1 METEIK
7 KNKENNKEVELKEKN
22 KIEKNIAVIKG
33 DGIGPEIIDRT
44 IDILK
49 KIEKKYSHRFNLEYV
64 DMGGCSIDKYGVPL
78 TDENLEKCLKSD
90 AVLLGSVGGYK
101 WDNVASENRPER
113 GLLKLRKEMNLYANI
128 RPTKIFKPLEYASPL
143 KINECDIIDFVIVRE
158 LTGGIYFGNHYF
170 ETVDNIR
177 QASDIMI
184 YREDEIKR
192 IGKVAF
198 ELAKKNKKNITSVDK
213 ANVLYSSKLWREIMN
228 DLSKEYIEIEYNDM
242 YVDNAAMQII
252 ANPSQFGII
261 VTENMFG
268 DILSDEASMLAG
280 SIGMSPSASLSD
292 SSVGMYEPIHGSA
305 PDIAGKDIAN
315 PIGAILS
322 LAMMFRYS
330 FNLFEEAEEIEKAVN
345 KSIEEGYRTL
355 DLMPKDKEL
364 SHKFKKVGCSEMGN
378 IIMSKI

>member
-1 METEIK
+1 MAEIK
-7 KNKENNKEVELKEKN
+7 KNKENITK
-22 KIEKNIAVIKG
+22 KNIAVIKG
-33 DGIGPEIIDRT
+33 DGIGPEIIERAV
-44 IDILK
+44 DILK
-49 KIEKKYSHRFNLEYV
+49 KIEKKYSHQFNLEYV
-64 DMGGCSIDKYGVPL
+64 DMGGCSIDKFGVPL

-90 AVLLGSVGGYK
+90 SVLLGSVGGYK
-101 WDNVASENRPER
+101 WDNVEPEKRPER

-128 RPTKIFKPLEYASPL
+128 RPTKILKPLEYASPL
-143 KINECDIIDFVIVRE
+143 KISGENFIDFIIVRE
-158 LTGGIYFGNHYF
+158 LTGGIYFGSHSF
-170 ETVDNIR
+170 ETVDNMR
-177 QASDIMI
+177 QASDIMV

-198 ELAKKNKKNITSVDK
+198 DLAKKNKKNVTSVDK
-213 ANVLYSSKLWREIMN
+213 ANVLYTSKLWREIMN
-228 DLSKEYIEIEYNDM
+228 DLAKEYKEIEYNDM
-242 YVDNAAMQII
+242 YVDNAAMQLIS
-252 ANPSQFGII
+252 NPSQFGII

-268 DILSDEASMLAG
+268 DILSDEASMLTG

-292 SSVGMYEPIHGSA
+292 GSLGMYEPIHGSA

-330 FNLFEEAEEIEKAVN
+330 FNLFEEAEDIENAVY
-345 KSIEEGYRTL
+345 KTIEENYRTA

-364 SHKFKKVGCSEMGN
+364 SRKYQKVGCSEMGD

>member
-7 KNKENNKEVELKEKN
+7 KNKENNKEVKEKN
-22 KIEKNIAVIKG
+22 KIEKNIAIIKG
-33 DGIGPEIIDRT
+33 DGIGPEIIDKAT
-44 IDILK
+44 DILK

-128 RPTKIFKPLEYASPL
+128 RPTKIFKSLEYASPL
-143 KINECDIIDFVIVRE
+143 KINECDTIDFVIVRE

-170 ETVDNIR
+170 ETVNNIR
-177 QASDIMI
+177 QASDIMV

-228 DLSKEYIEIEYNDM
+228 DLSKEYGEIKYNDM

-315 PIGAILS
+315 PIGTILS

-330 FNLFEEAEEIEKAVN
+330 FNLFEEAKDIEKAVN

-364 SHKFKKVGCSEMGN
+364 SHQFKKVGCSEMGN

>member
-1 METEIK
+1 MAEIK
-7 KNKENNKEVELKEKN
+7 KNKEN
-22 KIEKNIAVIKG
+22 ITQKNIAVIKG
-33 DGIGPEIIDRT
+33 DGIGPEIIERAV
-44 IDILK
+44 DILK
-49 KIEKKYSHRFNLEYV
+49 KIEKKYSHQFNLEYV
-64 DMGGCSIDKYGVPL
+64 DMGGCSIDKFGVPL

-90 AVLLGSVGGYK
+90 SVLLGSVGGYK
-101 WDNVASENRPER
+101 WDNVEPEKRPER

-143 KINECDIIDFVIVRE
+143 KIIECDFIIVRE
-158 LTGGIYFGNHYF
+158 LTGGIYFGSHSF
-170 ETVDNIR
+170 ETVDNMR
-177 QASDIMI
+177 QASDIMV

-192 IGKVAF
+192 IGRVAF
-198 ELAKKNKKNITSVDK
+198 DLAKKNKKNVTSVDK
-213 ANVLYSSKLWREIMN
+213 ANVLYTSKLWREIMN
-228 DLSKEYIEIEYNDM
+228 DLAKEYKEIEYNDM
-242 YVDNAAMQII
+242 YVDNAAMQLIS
-252 ANPSQFGII
+252 NPSQFGII

-268 DILSDEASMLAG
+268 DILSDEASMLTG

-292 SSVGMYEPIHGSA
+292 GSLGMYEPIHGSA

-330 FNLFEEAEEIEKAVN
+330 FNLFEEAEDIENAVY
-345 KSIEEGYRTL
+345 KTIEENYRTA

-364 SHKFKKVGCSEMGN
+364 SRKYQQVGCSEMGD

>member
-1 METEIK
+1 MAEIR
-7 KNKENNKEVELKEKN
+7 KNKENITK
-22 KIEKNIAVIKG
+22 KNIAVIKG
-33 DGIGPEIIDRT
+33 DGIGPEIIERAV
-44 IDILK
+44 DILK
-49 KIEKKYSHRFNLEYV
+49 KIEKKYSHQFNLEYV
-64 DMGGCSIDKYGVPL
+64 DMGGCSIDKFGVPL

-90 AVLLGSVGGYK
+90 SVLLGSVGGYK
-101 WDNVASENRPER
+101 WDNVEPEKRPER

-143 KINECDIIDFVIVRE
+143 KIIECDFIIVRE
-158 LTGGIYFGNHYF
+158 LTGGIYFGSHSF
-170 ETVDNIR
+170 ETVDNMR
-177 QASDIMI
+177 QASDIMV

-192 IGKVAF
+192 IGRVAF
-198 ELAKKNKKNITSVDK
+198 DLAKKNKKNVTSVDK
-213 ANVLYSSKLWREIMN
+213 ANVLYTSKLWREIMN
-228 DLSKEYIEIEYNDM
+228 DLAKEYKEIEYNDM
-242 YVDNAAMQII
+242 YVDNAAMQLIS
-252 ANPSQFGII
+252 NPSQFGII

-268 DILSDEASMLAG
+268 DILSDEASMLTG

-292 SSVGMYEPIHGSA
+292 GSLGMYEPIHGSA

-330 FNLFEEAEEIEKAVN
+330 FNLFEEAEDIENAVY
-345 KSIEEGYRTL
+345 KTIEENYRTA

-364 SHKFKKVGCSEMGN
+364 SRKYQKVGCSEMGD

>member
-1 METEIK
+1 M
-7 KNKENNKEVELKEKN
+7 NKEVK
-22 KIEKNIAVIKG
+22 KIEKNIAIIKG
-33 DGIGPEIIDRT
+33 DGIGPEIIEKA
-44 IDILK
+44 IEILK
-49 KIEKKYSHRFNLEYV
+49 KIEKKYSHKFNLEYV
-64 DMGGCSIDKYGVPL
+64 DMGGCSIDKYGIPL

-101 WDNVASENRPER
+101 WDNVKPENRPER
-113 GLLKLRKEMNLYANI
+113 GLLKLRKELNLYANI
-128 RPTKIFKPLEYASPL
+128 RPTKILKPLEYASPL
-143 KINECDIIDFVIVRE
+143 KINENDFIDFIIVRE
-158 LTGGIYFGNHYF
+158 LTGGIYFGKHSF
-170 ETVDNIR
+170 ETVNNIR

-198 ELAKKNKKNITSVDK
+198 EMAKKNKKNIVSVDK

-228 DLSKEYIEIEYNDM
+228 DLAKEYKEIEYKDM
-242 YVDNAAMQII
+242 YVDNAAMQLI

-268 DILSDEASMLAG
+268 DILSDEASMLTG

-292 SSVGMYEPIHGSA
+292 NSIGMYEPIHGSA
-305 PDIAGKDIAN
+305 PDIASKDIAN

-330 FNLFEEAEEIEKAVN
+330 FNLFEEAEDIENAVN
-345 KSIEEGYRTL
+345 KTIEENYRTI
-355 DLMPKDKEL
+355 DLIPKNIEL
-364 SHKFKKVGCSEMGN
+364 SYKKVGCSEMGD

>member
-1 METEIK
+1 MAEIK
-7 KNKENNKEVELKEKN
+7 KNKENITK
-22 KIEKNIAVIKG
+22 KNIAVIKG
-33 DGIGPEIIDRT
+33 DGIGPEIIERAV
-44 IDILK
+44 DILK
-49 KIEKKYSHRFNLEYV
+49 KIEKKYSHQFNLEYV
-64 DMGGCSIDKYGVPL
+64 DMGGCSIDKFGVPL

-90 AVLLGSVGGYK
+90 SVLLGSVGGYK
-101 WDNVASENRPER
+101 WDNVEPEKRPER

-143 KINECDIIDFVIVRE
+143 KIIECDFIIVRE
-158 LTGGIYFGNHYF
+158 LTGGIYFGSHSF
-170 ETVDNIR
+170 ETVDNMR
-177 QASDIMI
+177 QASDIMV

-198 ELAKKNKKNITSVDK
+198 DLAKKNKKNVTSVDK
-213 ANVLYSSKLWREIMN
+213 ANVLYTSKLWREIMN
-228 DLSKEYIEIEYNDM
+228 DLAKEYKEIEYNDM
-242 YVDNAAMQII
+242 YVDNAAMQLI

-268 DILSDEASMLAG
+268 DILSDEASMLTG

-292 SSVGMYEPIHGSA
+292 GSLGMYEPIHGSA

-330 FNLFEEAEEIEKAVN
+330 FNLFEEAEDIENAVY
-345 KSIEEGYRTL
+345 KTIEENYRTA

-364 SHKFKKVGCSEMGN
+364 SRKYQKVGCSEMGD

>member
-1 METEIK
+1 MAEIK
-7 KNKENNKEVELKEKN
+7 KNKEN
-22 KIEKNIAVIKG
+22 ITQKNIAVIKG
-33 DGIGPEIIDRT
+33 DGIGPEIIERAV
-44 IDILK
+44 DILK
-49 KIEKKYSHRFNLEYV
+49 KIEKKYSHKFNLEYV
-64 DMGGCSIDKYGVPL
+64 DMGGCSIDKFGVPL

-90 AVLLGSVGGYK
+90 SVLLGSVGGYK
-101 WDNVASENRPER
+101 WDNVEPEKRPER

-143 KINECDIIDFVIVRE
+143 KIIECDFIIVRE
-158 LTGGIYFGNHYF
+158 LTGGIYFGSHSF
-170 ETVDNIR
+170 ETVDNMR
-177 QASDIMI
+177 QASDIMV

-198 ELAKKNKKNITSVDK
+198 DLAKKNKKNVTSVDK
-213 ANVLYSSKLWREIMN
+213 ANVLYTSKLWREIMN
-228 DLSKEYIEIEYNDM
+228 DLAKEYKEIEYNDM
-242 YVDNAAMQII
+242 YVDNAAMQLIS
-252 ANPSQFGII
+252 NPSQFGII

-268 DILSDEASMLAG
+268 DILSDEASMLTG

-292 SSVGMYEPIHGSA
+292 GSLGMYEPIHGSA

-330 FNLFEEAEEIEKAVN
+330 FNLFEEAEDIENAVY
-345 KSIEEGYRTL
+345 KTIEENYRTA

-364 SHKFKKVGCSEMGN
+364 SRKYQQVGCSEMGD

>member
-1 METEIK
+1 MAEIK
-7 KNKENNKEVELKEKN
+7 KNKEN
-22 KIEKNIAVIKG
+22 ITQKNIAVIKG
-33 DGIGPEIIDRT
+33 DGIGPEIIERAV
-44 IDILK
+44 DILK
-49 KIEKKYSHRFNLEYV
+49 KIEKKYSHKFNLEYV
-64 DMGGCSIDKYGVPL
+64 DMGGCSIDKFGVPL

-90 AVLLGSVGGYK
+90 SVLLGSVGGYK
-101 WDNVASENRPER
+101 WDNVEPEKRPER

-128 RPTKIFKPLEYASPL
+128 RPTKIFKTLEYASPL
-143 KINECDIIDFVIVRE
+143 KIIECDFIIVRE
-158 LTGGIYFGNHYF
+158 LTGGIYFGSHSF
-170 ETVDNIR
+170 ETVDNMR
-177 QASDIMI
+177 QASDIMV

-198 ELAKKNKKNITSVDK
+198 DLAKKNKKNVTSVDK
-213 ANVLYSSKLWREIMN
+213 ANVLYTSKLWREIMN
-228 DLSKEYIEIEYNDM
+228 DLAKEYKEIEYNDM
-242 YVDNAAMQII
+242 YVDNAAMQLIS
-252 ANPSQFGII
+252 NPSQFGII

-268 DILSDEASMLAG
+268 DILSDEASMLTG

-292 SSVGMYEPIHGSA
+292 GSLGMYEPIHGSA

-330 FNLFEEAEEIEKAVN
+330 FNLFEEAEDIENAVY
-345 KSIEEGYRTL
+345 KTIEENYRTA

-364 SHKFKKVGCSEMGN
+364 SRKYQKVGCSEMGD

>member
-7 KNKENNKEVELKEKN
+7 KNKENNKEIKEKN
-22 KIEKNIAVIKG
+22 KIEKNIAIIKG
-33 DGIGPEIIDRT
+33 DGIGPEIIDKAT
-44 IDILK
+44 DILK

-128 RPTKIFKPLEYASPL
+128 RPTKIFKSLEYASPL
-143 KINECDIIDFVIVRE
+143 KINECDTIDFVIVRE

-170 ETVDNIR
+170 ETVNNIR
-177 QASDIMI
+177 QASDIMV

-228 DLSKEYIEIEYNDM
+228 DLSKEYGEIKYNDM

-364 SHKFKKVGCSEMGN
+364 SHQFKKVGCSEMGN

>member
-1 METEIK
+1 MAEIK
-7 KNKENNKEVELKEKN
+7 KNKEN
-22 KIEKNIAVIKG
+22 ITQKNIAVIKG
-33 DGIGPEIIDRT
+33 DGIGPEIIERAV
-44 IDILK
+44 DILK
-49 KIEKKYSHRFNLEYV
+49 KIEKKYSHQFNLEYV
-64 DMGGCSIDKYGVPL
+64 DMGGCSIDKFGVPL

-90 AVLLGSVGGYK
+90 SVLLGSVGGYK
-101 WDNVASENRPER
+101 WDNVEPEKRPER

-143 KINECDIIDFVIVRE
+143 KIIECDFIIVRE
-158 LTGGIYFGNHYF
+158 LTGGIYFGSHSF
-170 ETVDNIR
+170 ETVGNMR
-177 QASDIMI
+177 QASDIMV

-198 ELAKKNKKNITSVDK
+198 DLAKKNKKNVTSVDK
-213 ANVLYSSKLWREIMN
+213 ANVLYTSKLWREIMN
-228 DLSKEYIEIEYNDM
+228 DLAKEYKEIEYNDM
-242 YVDNAAMQII
+242 YVDNAAMQLIS
-252 ANPSQFGII
+252 NPSQFGII

-268 DILSDEASMLAG
+268 DILSDEASMLTG

-292 SSVGMYEPIHGSA
+292 GSLGMYEPIHGSA

-330 FNLFEEAEEIEKAVN
+330 FNLFEEAEDIENAVY
-345 KSIEEGYRTL
+345 KTIEENYRTA

-364 SHKFKKVGCSEMGN
+364 SRKYQKVGCSEMGD